1 MEKILIDFSK
11 NETNWLRN
19 GVKSFLRSQKWPR
32 KFAPFLKQECLLSSS
47 QESAIVH
54 YPKPKES
61 KPHLPHSIRYILA
74 LFFHAH
80 VVLQSNLSL

>member
-11 NETNWLRN
+11 NETNWLRS

-54 YPKPKES
+54 
-61 KPHLPHSIRYILA
+61 ILS
-74 LFFHAH
+74 
-80 VVLQSNLSL
+80 QKDLSHICRIQ